1 MTRAVTIWLRT
12 SFSGKIGAIVLSLVV
27 FTALGAPWMCRHSP
41 FDASG
46 PPLAVP
52 NLKHWLGTDDLGID
66 LCAQICFGLR
76 NSLLVGLGT
85 AFLAGLGGTAIGLWA
100 GYRGGMTDRC
110 WMRLIDI
117 LLVLPDLPVM
127 IVLAAF
133 FGPSIYTI
141 VVALSLF
148 VWVYCARIVRAQ
160 VLSLKGHTYIQAAEG
175 YGAGVF
181 YLIRRHFFPEVFPLV
196 VFSMIRLSGRAIV
209 AEAGLSFLGLGDPT
223 SRSLGLIIHHAM
235 SFKGIYY
242 TNFWKWWLLY
252 PWLALIIL
260 LMSLSLVGRDLE
272 RIADPRM
279 SGG

>member
-1 MTRAVTIWLRT
+1 MTTFVTIWLRA
-12 SFSGKIGAIVLSLVV
+12 SLSGRIGAAFLGLVIVM
-27 FTALGAPWMCRHSP
+27 ALGAPWMCRHSP
-41 FDASG
+41 FDTSG

-52 NLKHWLGTDDLGID
+52 NARHWLGTDDLGVD
-66 LCAQICFGLR
+66 LMSQICFGLR

-100 GYRGGMTDRC
+100 GYRGGATDRLC
-110 WMRLIDI
+110 MRLIDI

-133 FGPSIYTI
+133 FGPSVYSII
-141 VVALSLF
+141 VALSLF
-148 VWVYCARIVRAQ
+148 VWVYCSRIVRAR
-160 VLSLKGHTYIQAAEG
+160 VLSLKRRGYIQVAES
-175 YGAGVF
+175 YGAGGF
-181 YLIRRHFFPEVFPLV
+181 YLIRRHFLPEVVPLV
-196 VFSMIRLSGRAIV
+196 IFSMIRLSGRAIA

-223 SRSLGLIIHHAM
+223 SRSLGLTIHHAM

-242 TNFWKWWLLY
+242 TDFWKWWLLY

-260 LMSLSLVGRDLE
+260 LMSLSLMGRDLE

-279 SGG
+279 SDG